1 MSRSMR
7 TLATMVVVALS
18 SWSCGSTAPDVTPK
32 VGVIVV
38 SPASSTIT
46 LNAQLPLQA
55 EVRDDSGAVLSDADI
70 TWTVEDSRIVSISAD
85 GIVTALAVGT
95 SKVAANARG
104 KSGIAT
110 VTVASNAPPPSTPPP
125 STPPPQS
132 PPPPS
137 ASPPPV
143 ARVDISPATS
153 SLQAGETQTLAATP
167 RDARGNA
174 IGGKSA
180 AWASDNSA
188 VAAVNGGHVATA
200 KVGVATITATIDGV
214 KGTATITVTPG
225 PPSSVTVTAPS
236 KKLKPGS
243 TMQLSATATDG
254 KGNVIADQS
263 FFWSSSNTN
272 TATVSGSG
280 VVTGKRSGNVTISAR
295 TSQNGG
301 RSGSVKINVK

>member
-1 MSRSMR
+1 MSRSVR
-7 TLATMVVVALS
+7 TLATTVVVALS
-18 SWSCGSTAPDVTPK
+18 SSSCGSTAPDVTPK
-32 VGVIVV
+32 VGAIVV

-55 EVRDDSGAVLSDADI
+55 EVRDDSGSVVPDAAI
-70 TWTVEDSRIVSISAD
+70 IWTVQDSRVVSISAD

-95 SKVAANARG
+95 SKVAANALG
-104 KSGIAT
+104 KSGVAT
-110 VTVASNAPPPSTPPP
+110 VTVASNPTSPPPSVSQAT
-125 STPPPQS
+125 
-132 PPPPS
+132 
-137 ASPPPV
+137 V
-143 ARVDISPATS
+143 VRVDISPAAS
-153 SLQAGETQTLAATP
+153 SLQAGDTQLFAATP
-167 RDARGNA
+167 RDVRGNA

-188 VAAVNGGHVATA
+188 VAAVNGGHVATS
-200 KVGVATITATIDGV
+200 KVGVATITATVDGV

-225 PPSSVTVTAPS
+225 PVSSVAVTAPS

-243 TMQLSATATDG
+243 TMQLSATATDS
-254 KGNVIADQS
+254 KGNVIPNQS

-280 VVTGKRSGNVTISAR
+280 VVTGRRSGNVTITAQ

-301 RSGSVKINVK
+301 KSGSVKIDVK